1 MKKLDWLKGSFILWA
16 GLSLLGCATTQ
27 DVRTLDDENRR
38 LYTQLD
44 NSQKEMESLKKEFA
58 AFKREAESDRVTV
71 RREDS
76 SSKADLALRLQN
88 LESEVGMLTAG
99 VEEYKDFAKKP
110 SKEIERMREDVAFRL
125 RILEEKNKA
134 QEERG
139 KTTDQ
144 QLKAIED
151 RLRSLDSKLDQIAS
165 KAMESEK
172 ALAAKESP
180 SPPSET
186 KGPLTVAG
194 SLYKDAYETFQK
206 GDMEGARGRFE
217 AFLRQYPNAELSGNA
232 QFWIGETYYQ
242 KKDYERAILEYEKV
256 MAKYPE
262 GNKVPA
268 ALFKQ
273 ALAFAELGDKTNAR
287 NLLKRVIEKYP
298 NSDQAEL
305 AKKRLETLK

>member
-1 MKKLDWLKGSFILWA
+1 MRRLDWFKASFVLWA
-16 GLSLLGCATTQ
+16 GLSLWGCATTQ

-44 NSQKEMESLKKEFA
+44 TNKKEMESLKKEFA
-58 AFKREAESDRVTV
+58 AFKREVEGELTAVKSEGSG
-71 RREDS
+71 
-76 SSKADLALRLQN
+76 SKADLALRLEN
-88 LESEVGMLTAG
+88 LQSEVGMLTAG

-110 SKEIERMREDVAFRL
+110 SKEIERMREDIAFRL

-139 KTTDQ
+139 KATEQ
-144 QLKAIED
+144 QLKTIED

-165 KAMESEK
+165 KAAESEK
-172 ALAAKESP
+172 ASAAKEPP

-194 SLYKDAYETFQK
+194 TLYKDAYETFQK
-206 GDMEGARGRFE
+206 GDMEGARRRFE
-217 AFLRQYPNAELSGNA
+217 AFLKQYPNAELSGNA

-242 KKDYERAILEYEKV
+242 MKDYERAILEYEKV
-256 MAKYPE
+256 IAKYPE

-273 ALAFAELGDKTNAR
+273 GLAFAELGDKTNAR

-298 NSDQAEL
+298 NSDQADA